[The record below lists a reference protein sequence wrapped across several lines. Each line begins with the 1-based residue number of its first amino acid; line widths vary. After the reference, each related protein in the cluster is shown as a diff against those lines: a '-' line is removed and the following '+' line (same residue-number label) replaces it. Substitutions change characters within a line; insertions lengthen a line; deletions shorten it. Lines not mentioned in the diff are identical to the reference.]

1 MNEKINSRMKF
12 FFQVSLTSF
21 FIFAFWG
28 VSNVLAVTKPSG
40 LRAVPSA
47 DGKSVKL
54 SWNAVSGADYYAL
67 RVDTGNLNPPHTYS
81 IDNLTTTSKTVTGLT
96 PNTDYTWWVHT
107 LDGGVWSG
115 AAVGYFDTDI
125 SYSGFKISSSVTGS
139 GSISKSPNTSDYPPG
154 TKVTL
159 TAKPASGYVFSN
171 WGGDCAGISST
182 TCSLTMDSNKTVS
195 ATFIKASVN
204 YTLTVNKSGSGTI
217 TSYPSG
223 INCGTDCSN
232 TYTSGTSVTLVAA
245 PEAGSTFTRWSGG
258 TCSGSSPTCSFN
270 MNSNISVTA
279 NFGSSTLSAPSNFR
293 AVCNSNGKDINFSW
307 NPVSGADHYA
317 IRVDK
322 NQPSWDS
329 SFWNTRC
336 TNSGYLDPN
345 TNDYCQNLIST
356 TSKTIN
362 YGSQRTAPF
371 RAWVHA
377 VDSTGTVWSPHS
389 EIYFSC
395 MSSVPAPTNL
405 RASCS
410 WSSGK
415 TYLNMSWN
423 SVSIADIYGLRVDRN
438 PSSWNTIYW
447 DTNCSSTAK
456 WYNNDFCQNT
466 TTTSKTIEITPN
478 EPYLWWVHAIDDDQ
492 GAGLV
497 WSPSAKYFSSISCPP
512 TPPSA
517 SVKGSCGTNATN
529 YSYSTTR
536 YPSTTNTAFCSTGTP
551 SPIASS
557 IAFPAQGSSQ
567 TWQCTG
573 SNGGT
578 TATCLASRST
588 APAPANKLPQ
598 AVINTPTTN
607 QTITA
612 GKSVSFSGYGT
623 DSDGTIVAYEWR
635 QSNCSTGTL
644 LSTGSSFSRSFTTP
658 GTYTVYFRVRDDD
671 GAWSTNCP
679 SRTITVSA
687 PANKLP
693 QAVINTPTTNQ
704 TITAGKSV
712 SFSGYGTD
720 SDGTIVA
727 YEWRQSNC
735 STGTLLSTGSS
746 FSRSFTT
753 PGTYTVYFRVR
764 DDDGAWSTNC
774 PSRTITVQ
782 SPTYSCT
789 GTRPSHTSIHSGDTT
804 GLTANTPWTY
814 SATNTSPKCQ
824 YYCNSGYTW
833 NGSLCYLNAA
843 CGSANGGSYCNAP
856 PTEDLCAN
864 GSPSTV
870 TSTGGN
876 WTWTCSSV
884 SGTTQDDA
892 SCSATVQTTDCG
904 SPGNWQEVNP

>member
-679 SRTITVSA
+679 SRTITV
-687 PANKLP
+687 
-693 QAVINTPTTNQ
+693 
-704 TITAGKSV
+704 
-712 SFSGYGTD
+712 
-720 SDGTIVA
+720 
-727 YEWRQSNC
+727 
-735 STGTLLSTGSS
+735 
-746 FSRSFTT
+746 
-753 PGTYTVYFRVR
+753 
-764 DDDGAWSTNC
+764 
-774 PSRTITVQ
+774 Q